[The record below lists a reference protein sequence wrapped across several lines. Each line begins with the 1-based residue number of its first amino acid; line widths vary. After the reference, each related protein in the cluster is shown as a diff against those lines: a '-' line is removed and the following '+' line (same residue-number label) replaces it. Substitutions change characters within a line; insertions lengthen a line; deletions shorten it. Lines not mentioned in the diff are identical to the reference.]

1 MVGRCVIGLALLG
14 LLGAGCAPSPESK
27 SPREESVSTPNK
39 PPPPL
44 KANLSTILR
53 EGTDFELISIRPGPV
68 RREEGESV
76 ELFRKYR
83 RLGSTKVT
91 DNKIR
96 EDLVVALERAAS
108 EMATPYMCFK
118 PRHAIRVKYREATY
132 DVVICFECEQAYAKK
147 GEEMLVEFLVS
158 PRHQDSFDKVLFGAG
173 VPLAERP
180 K

>member
-1 MVGRCVIGLALLG
+1 M
-14 LLGAGCAPSPESK
+14 
-27 SPREESVSTPNK
+27 
-39 PPPPL
+39 
-44 KANLSTILR
+44 
-53 EGTDFELISIRPGPV
+53 
-68 RREEGESV
+68 
-76 ELFRKYR
+76 FRKYR

-108 EMATPYMCFK
+108 EMATPYMCFN